1 MGERISMKYAVI
13 VPDGLGDWP
22 IPEFGNQTPLEAAR
36 TPNLDRL
43 AQEGILGTL
52 QTTPKGMYP
61 GSDVC
66 GLSLM
71 GYDPLTCYTGR
82 APLEAASLGVDVREG
97 EKIFRCNLVA
107 APAEVLNDYSADHV
121 TTEEAKKL
129 IQALQEKLGSKK
141 FQFFP
146 GKMYR
151 HLLLCRQGSDFEV
164 ETAQPHD
171 IQGQRFEPYLP
182 KGKGA
187 ELFKKLIAESR
198 EILKNHPVNQT
209 REREGKAK
217 ADMIWLWGGGVRP
230 KIEHFDQKFK
240 GIRGGVI
247 SAVDLLQGLGHYL
260 GWKVIQVPGATGY
273 FDTDYE
279 AKARYAIDA
288 LKTLDL
294 IFVHV
299 EATDEAGHS
308 GLAKEKKR
316 AVERIDEAIVGPLAE
331 YLKKQGAY
339 RLFVAPDHYTPTAK
353 KTHVP
358 DPVPFIFT
366 GSDVKMKSGKA
377 YTEDNAKSTGVYVE
391 KGHDLM
397 RRLIEGWDKI

>member
-1 MGERISMKYAVI
+1 MKYAVV

-22 IPEFGNQTPLEAAR
+22 IAELGHQTPLEAAR

-52 QTTPKGMYP
+52 QTAPPGMYA

-71 GYDPLTCYTGR
+71 GYDPKSCYTGR
-82 APLEAASLGVDVREG
+82 APLEAASLGISVGDG
-97 EKIFRCNLVA
+97 EKIFRCNLVT
-107 APAEVLNDYSADHV
+107 AEGEILKDYSAGHV
-121 TTEEAKKL
+121 STEEAKEL
-129 IQALQEKLGSKK
+129 IQTLQQKWGSKD

-151 HLLLCRQGSDFEV
+151 HLLLCRRGSDFEV

-171 IQGQRFEPYLP
+171 IQGQKFKPHLP
-182 KGKGA
+182 QGKGA
-187 ELFKKLIAESR
+187 EVFKKWILASR
-198 EILKNHPVNQT
+198 ELLENHPINKK
-209 REREGKAK
+209 REKESKSKAN
-217 ADMIWLWGGGVRP
+217 MIWLWGGGVRP
-230 KIEHFDQKFK
+230 KIEPFHQRFK
-240 GIRGGVI
+240 GVHGGVI

-288 LKTLDL
+288 LKELDL
-294 IFVHV
+294 IFIHV

-308 GLAKEKKR
+308 GLAEEKKK
-316 AVERIDEAIVGPLAE
+316 AIERIDEAIVGPLVHH
-331 YLKKQGAY
+331 LKKQGAY
-339 RLFVAPDHYTPTAK
+339 RLFVAPDHYTPTVK
-353 KTHVP
+353 KTHIA
-358 DPVPFIFT
+358 DPVPFIFS
-366 GSDVKMKSGKA
+366 GSDVTLRSGKT
-377 YTEDNAKSTGVYVE
+377 YTEANAKATGVHLE
-391 KGHDLM
+391 KGDELM
-397 RRLIEGWDKI
+397 HRLIAGWNKL